1 MLLLVSGDTT
11 TPGTTPQARHG
22 AVERAV
28 ERAVDDV
35 EHAFQ
40 HAKAV
45 VKPLMRGWL
54 HLGTF
59 PLALL
64 GGLLLVLLADSTTER
79 VVTVVFT
86 ICTSALF
93 GVSATYHRG
102 RWSERTRILM
112 KRLDHSS
119 IFLLIAGSYTP
130 YAVLLLPT
138 DQARLLMGLVWG
150 GAVLGILFRVFWVG
164 APRWLYTPIYIVLG
178 WTAVWFLP
186 GLYEAGGALVVAL
199 LVAGGLLYS
208 GGAVVYALKRPD
220 PWPNHFGFHEIFH
233 ACTVLAFAC
242 HYTGVLLVVTG
253 TLPG

>member
-1 MLLLVSGDTT
+1 MSHQT
-11 TPGTTPQARHG
+11 TPRDDHG
-22 AVERAV
+22 VLPSKAEVA
-28 ERAVDDV
+28 
-35 EHAFQ
+35 
-40 HAKAV
+40 AV
-45 VKPLMRGWL
+45 VKPLLRGWL
-54 HLGTF
+54 HLGMF
-59 PLALL
+59 PVALL
-64 GGLLLVLLADSTTER
+64 GGLVLVLLADSPTER

-86 ICTSALF
+86 VCTSALF

-102 RWSERTRILM
+102 RWSERNRILM

-138 DQARLLMGLVWG
+138 GQARLLMGLVWG

-186 GLYEAGGALVVAL
+186 GLYASGGLVVVVL
-199 LVAGGLLYS
+199 LAAGGLLYS

-220 PWPNHFGFHEIFH
+220 PWPQHFGFHEIFH

-242 HYTGVLLVVTG
+242 HYAGVALVVARS
-253 TLPG
+253 

>member
-1 MLLLVSGDTT
+1 VSDETT
-11 TPGTTPQARHG
+11 T
-22 AVERAV
+22 RADHSV
-28 ERAVDDV
+28 LPTRDEVV
-35 EHAFQ
+35 
-40 HAKAV
+40 AV
-45 VKPLMRGWL
+45 VKPLLRGWL

-64 GGLLLVLLADSTTER
+64 GGLVLVLLADSTTER
-79 VVTVVFT
+79 VATVVFT

-102 RWSERTRILM
+102 RWSERNRILM

-130 YAVLLLPT
+130 YAVLLLHT
-138 DQARLLMGLVWG
+138 GQARLLMGLVWG

-186 GLYEAGGALVVAL
+186 GLYSAGGLLVVVL
-199 LVAGGLLYS
+199 LAAGGLLYS

-220 PWPNHFGFHEIFH
+220 PWPRHFGFHEIFH
-233 ACTVLAFAC
+233 ACTVLAFAA
-242 HYTGVLLVVTG
+242 HYTGVALVVAG
-253 TLPG
+253 S

>member
-1 MLLLVSGDTT
+1 MSPDTSPT
-11 TPGTTPQARHG
+11 STHLGRPSTAEV
-22 AVERAV
+22 A
-28 ERAVDDV
+28 
-35 EHAFQ
+35 
-40 HAKAV
+40 AV

-54 HLGTF
+54 HLGMF

-64 GGLLLVLLADSTTER
+64 GGLTLVALADSLTER
-79 VVTVVFT
+79 LVTVVFT
-86 ICTSALF
+86 LCTSALF

-102 RWSERTRILM
+102 RWTERRRVLM

-138 DQARLLMGLVWG
+138 GQARLLLGLVWG
-150 GAVLGILFRVFWVG
+150 GAVLGILFRVFWVT

-186 GLYEAGGALVVAL
+186 GLYDTGGLLVVAL
-199 LVAGGLLYS
+199 LAAGGLLYS

-220 PWPNHFGFHEIFH
+220 PWPHVFGFHEIFH
-233 ACTVLAFAC
+233 AATVLAFAC
-242 HYTGVLLVVTG
+242 HYAGVALVVTG
-253 TLPG
+253 TLRG

>member
-1 MLLLVSGDTT
+1 MSRETASAPEPGLLPSRDEV
-11 TPGTTPQARHG
+11 A
-22 AVERAV
+22 
-28 ERAVDDV
+28 
-35 EHAFQ
+35 
-40 HAKAV
+40 AV
-45 VKPLMRGWL
+45 VKPLLRGWL
-54 HLGTF
+54 HLGMF
-59 PLALL
+59 PLALV
-64 GGLLLVLLADSTTER
+64 GGLVLVALADTTSER

-86 ICTSALF
+86 VCTSALF

-102 RWSERTRILM
+102 RWSERNRILM

-138 DQARLLMGLVWG
+138 GQARLLMGLVWG

-186 GLYEAGGALVVAL
+186 GLYEAGGLLVVVMLA
-199 LVAGGLLYS
+199 AGGLLYS

-220 PWPNHFGFHEIFH
+220 PWPHHFGFHEIFH

-242 HYTGVLLVVTG
+242 HYTGVALVVART
-253 TLPG
+253 

>member
-1 MLLLVSGDTT
+1 MLGRVSRDTT
-11 TPGTTPQARHG
+11 SADH
-22 AVERAV
+22 
-28 ERAVDDV
+28 DV
-35 EHAFQ
+35 LPTRDEVV
-40 HAKAV
+40 AV
-45 VKPLMRGWL
+45 VKPLLRGWL
-54 HLGTF
+54 HLGMF
-59 PLALL
+59 PLALV
-64 GGLLLVLLADSTTER
+64 GGLVLVLLADSTTER

-86 ICTSALF
+86 VCTSALF

-102 RWSERTRILM
+102 RWSERGRILM

-138 DQARLLMGLVWG
+138 GQARLLMGLVWG

-186 GLYEAGGALVVAL
+186 GLYATGGALVVFL
-199 LVAGGLLYS
+199 LAAGGLLYS

-220 PWPNHFGFHEIFH
+220 PWPQHFGFHEIFH
-233 ACTVLAFAC
+233 ACTVLAFAA
-242 HYTGVLLVVTG
+242 HYTGVALIITR
-253 TLPG
+253 

>member
-1 MLLLVSGDTT
+1 MSPDTA
-11 TPGTTPQARHG
+11 PAPRGLDVPSAREV
-22 AVERAV
+22 AAI
-28 ERAVDDV
+28 
-35 EHAFQ
+35 
-40 HAKAV
+40 
-45 VKPLMRGWL
+45 VKPLLRGWL
-54 HLGTF
+54 HLGMF

-64 GGLLLVLLADSTTER
+64 GGLLLVLLSDSPTER
-79 VVTVVFT
+79 AVSVVFML
-86 ICTSALF
+86 CTSALF

-138 DQARLLMGLVWG
+138 GQAELLMGLVWG

-186 GLYEAGGALVVAL
+186 GLYDAGGLLVVVL
-199 LVAGGLLYS
+199 LAAGGLLYS

-220 PWPNHFGFHEIFH
+220 PSPRFFGFHEIFH
-233 ACTVLAFAC
+233 AATVLAFAC
-242 HYTGVLLVVTG
+242 HYVGVLLVVLRG
-253 TLPG
+253 

>member
-1 MLLLVSGDTT
+1 MSSDSTPSTDSGVL
-11 TPGTTPQARHG
+11 PS
-22 AVERAV
+22 VEQV
-28 ERAVDDV
+28 
-35 EHAFQ
+35 
-40 HAKAV
+40 KAV

-54 HLGTF
+54 HLGMF
-59 PLALL
+59 PLVLL
-64 GGLLLVLLADSTTER
+64 GGLLLVLLADTTTER

-86 ICTSALF
+86 VCTSALF

-102 RWSERTRILM
+102 RWSEPTRILL

-138 DQARLLMGLVWG
+138 RQARLLLGLVWG

-164 APRWLYTPIYIVLG
+164 APRWLYTPIYLVLG

-186 GLYEAGGALVVAL
+186 GLYSAGGLLVVCL
-199 LVAGGLLYS
+199 LAGGGLLYS

-220 PWPNHFGFHEIFH
+220 PWPHHFGFHEIFH
-233 ACTVLAFAC
+233 ACTVLAFAA
-242 HYTGVLLVVTG
+242 HYTGALLVV
-253 TLPG
+253 LD

>member
-1 MLLLVSGDTT
+1 MSPDTPPARGVCVPTSHDTGPDTGHDTARTASGT
-11 TPGTTPQARHG
+11 AH
-22 AVERAV
+22 
-28 ERAVDDV
+28 DV
-35 EHAFQ
+35 A
-40 HAKAV
+40 AGI
-45 VKPLMRGWL
+45 KPLLRGWL
-54 HLGTF
+54 HLGMF
-59 PLALL
+59 PLCLL
-64 GGLLLVLLADSTTER
+64 GGLLLVLIADSVTER

-86 ICTSALF
+86 VCTSALF

-138 DQARLLMGLVWG
+138 DQARLLLGLVWG

-186 GLYEAGGALVVAL
+186 GLYSDGGLLVVL
-199 LVAGGLLYS
+199 LLGAGGLLYS

-220 PWPNHFGFHEIFH
+220 PSPRFFGFHEIFH
-233 ACTVLAFAC
+233 AATVLAFAC
-242 HYTGVLLVVTG
+242 HYAGVALVVTG

>member
-1 MLLLVSGDTT
+1 MLGGVSPDTPTRPVAT
-11 TPGTTPQARHG
+11 TSPVQQADSSVG
-22 AVERAV
+22 AAV
-28 ERAVDDV
+28 GHAVDQVV
-35 EHAFQ
+35 EQ
-40 HAKAV
+40 VKAA
-45 VKPLMRGWL
+45 VKPRLRGWL
-54 HLGTF
+54 HAVTF
-59 PLALL
+59 PLALV
-64 GGLLLVLLADSTTER
+64 GGLVLVALADSTTER

-102 RWSERTRILM
+102 TWSEPTRILL

-138 DQARLLMGLVWG
+138 DQARLLLGLVWG

-186 GLYEAGGALVVAL
+186 SLYAGGGALVVGL

-208 GGAVVYALKRPD
+208 GGAVVYATKRPD
-220 PWPNHFGFHEIFH
+220 PSPRYFGFHEIFH

-253 TLPG
+253 

>member
-1 MLLLVSGDTT
+1 M
-11 TPGTTPQARHG
+11 
-22 AVERAV
+22 
-28 ERAVDDV
+28 
-35 EHAFQ
+35 
-40 HAKAV
+40 
-45 VKPLMRGWL
+45 
-54 HLGTF
+54 F

-64 GGLLLVLLADSTTER
+64 GGLVLVVLASSTTER

-86 ICTSALF
+86 VCTSTLF

-102 RWSERTRILM
+102 RWSERTRVLM

-130 YAVLLLPT
+130 YAVLLLST
-138 DQARLLMGLVWG
+138 GQARLLLGLVWG

-186 GLYEAGGALVVAL
+186 GLYDTGGLLVVAL
-199 LVAGGLLYS
+199 LAAGGLLYS

-220 PWPNHFGFHEIFH
+220 PSPRFFGFHEIFH
-233 ACTVLAFAC
+233 AATVLAFAC
-242 HYTGVLLVVTG
+242 HYAGVALVVTG

>member
-1 MLLLVSGDTT
+1 MLVPVSHQT
-11 TPGTTPQARHG
+11 TPRADHG
-22 AVERAV
+22 VLPSKDEVAAI
-28 ERAVDDV
+28 
-35 EHAFQ
+35 
-40 HAKAV
+40 
-45 VKPLMRGWL
+45 VKPLLRGWL
-54 HLGTF
+54 HLGMF
-59 PLALL
+59 PVALL
-64 GGLLLVLLADSTTER
+64 GGLVLVLLADSPTER

-86 ICTSALF
+86 VCTSALF

-102 RWSERTRILM
+102 RWSERNRILM

-138 DQARLLMGLVWG
+138 GQARLLMGLVWG

-186 GLYEAGGALVVAL
+186 GLHASGGLLVVVL
-199 LVAGGLLYS
+199 LAAGGLLYS

-220 PWPNHFGFHEIFH
+220 PWPQHFGFHEIFH

-242 HYTGVLLVVTG
+242 HYAGVALVVARS
-253 TLPG
+253 

>member
-1 MLLLVSGDTT
+1 MSRETASAPEPGLLPSRDEV
-11 TPGTTPQARHG
+11 A
-22 AVERAV
+22 
-28 ERAVDDV
+28 
-35 EHAFQ
+35 
-40 HAKAV
+40 AV
-45 VKPLMRGWL
+45 VKPLLRGWL
-54 HLGTF
+54 HLGMF
-59 PLALL
+59 PLALV
-64 GGLLLVLLADSTTER
+64 GGLVLVALADTTSER

-86 ICTSALF
+86 VCTSALF

-102 RWSERTRILM
+102 RWSERNRILM

-138 DQARLLMGLVWG
+138 GQARLLMGLVWG

-186 GLYEAGGALVVAL
+186 GLYEAGGLLVVVL
-199 LVAGGLLYS
+199 LAAGGLLYS

-220 PWPNHFGFHEIFH
+220 PWPHHFGFHEIFH
-233 ACTVLAFAC
+233 ACTVLAFAA
-242 HYTGVLLVVTG
+242 HYAGVALVVARA
-253 TLPG
+253 